1 MVQENIKKMQQHTK
15 RNMLILMEM
24 QDKLNKVHNT
34 NTKILKYCDTLPPT
48 EEVLKSILS
57 LQYYDTA
64 ISSILGILS
73 SLPEI
78 EITDIKRGNY
88 NDKRGN
94 PKTK

>member
-1 MVQENIKKMQQHTK
+1 MVQGNIKKMQQHTK

-24 QDKLNKVHNT
+24 RDKLNKVHST
-34 NTKILKYCDTLPPT
+34 NTKALNYCINLPPT

-64 ISSILGILS
+64 ISNILGTLN

-88 NDKRGN
+88 NDKRSN
-94 PKTK
+94 TKRA